1 MALHAG
7 GVPTSKGSHNGIGSR
22 AKQNFVHMTTHS
34 IAVDLDRPPS
44 LDTREM
50 LIREVQRGLVRRP
63 RSLPPWMFYDARG
76 SRLFER
82 ITELPEYYP
91 TRTERNILARYCD
104 AIIAAA
110 CPDNSDAVRLVELG
124 AGIASKTIILLD
136 AAARL
141 QSEVV
146 YAPVD
151 VSPDALDVACET
163 IATSLPEVGIS
174 PIVANYVTHPPQ
186 LESFNGTTLGLYIG
200 SSMGN
205 FTPEEA
211 RTILRNL
218 RGQLKS
224 GDALL
229 LGLDMVKDEPTLVA
243 AYDDRDG
250 VTAEFNLN
258 MLHRLNRELGADF
271 DLARFC
277 HRALWNPVE
286 SRIETYVESTRDQYV
301 RITAADLEVH
311 FAKRERIHTENSY
324 KFTGASIRNLLGEA
338 GFDVEQ
344 NWTDKRGWYSV
355 TLARTR

>member
-1 MALHAG
+1 MSTYPIALDVA
-7 GVPTSKGSHNGIGSR
+7 
-22 AKQNFVHMTTHS
+22 
-34 IAVDLDRPPS
+34 RPS
-44 LDTREM
+44 SSDTREM
-50 LIREVQRGLVRRP
+50 LVWEVQRGLSSRP

-91 TRTERNILARYCD
+91 TRTERNILASCSD

-110 CPDNSDAVRLVELG
+110 CPDKSEPMRLVELG
-124 AGIASKTIILLD
+124 AGTASKSTILLD
-136 AAARL
+136 AAVRL
-141 QSEVV
+141 HSEVL

-151 VSPDALDVACET
+151 VSSDALDVACET
-163 IATSLPEVGIS
+163 IATSLPEVNLS

-186 LESFNGTTLGLYIG
+186 LESFDGTTLGLYIG
-200 SSMGN
+200 SSIGN
-205 FTPEEA
+205 FTPQEA
-211 RTILRNL
+211 RTILLDL
-218 RGQLKS
+218 RGQLQP

-229 LGLDMVKDEPTLVA
+229 LGVDMVKDEPTLVA

-271 DLARFC
+271 DLARFR

-286 SRIETYVESTRDQYV
+286 SRIEMHLESTRGQYV
-301 RITAADLEVH
+301 RIAAANLDVY
-311 FAKRERIHTENSY
+311 FKKGERIHTENSH
-324 KFTGASIRNLLGEA
+324 KFTDASIRILLGEA
-338 GFDVEQ
+338 GFGVEQ
-344 NWTDKRGWYSV
+344 TWTDNRGWFSV

>member
-1 MALHAG
+1 
-7 GVPTSKGSHNGIGSR
+7 
-22 AKQNFVHMTTHS
+22 
-34 IAVDLDRPPS
+34 
-44 LDTREM
+44 
-50 LIREVQRGLVRRP
+50 
-63 RSLPPWMFYDARG
+63 MFYDARG
-76 SRLFER
+76 SQLFES

-91 TRTERNILARYCD
+91 TRTERNILTSCCD
-104 AIIAAA
+104 AIVDAA
-110 CPDNSDAVRLVELG
+110 CPDKSEAVRIVELG
-124 AGIASKTIILLD
+124 AGTASKTTILLD

-141 QSEVV
+141 QSAVL
-146 YAPVD
+146 YAPID
-151 VSPDALDVACET
+151 VSSEALDVACET
-163 IATSLPEVGIS
+163 IATSLPEVCVS
-174 PIVANYVTHPPQ
+174 PIVDNYVTHPPR

-218 RGQLKS
+218 RCQLQS

-258 MLHRLNRELGADF
+258 MLHRVNRELGADF
-271 DLARFC
+271 DLAKFR
-277 HRALWNPVE
+277 HRALWNSVE
-286 SRIETYVESTRDQYV
+286 SRVEMHLESTCRQCV
-301 RITAADLEVH
+301 RIADAHLDVY
-311 FAKRERIHTENSY
+311 FARGETIHTENSY
-324 KFTGASIRNLLGEA
+324 KFTEASIRVLLGEA

-344 NWTDKRGWYSV
+344 TWTDKRGWYSV